1 MDSDSSNDGEERRNG
16 SFKKWENRANSD
28 VSDDENFSRGAK
40 SIDSPPESPPRGGGN
55 LDSPPASPAQGVES
69 PHSAYSG
76 SSRSS
81 QGSRGSSP
89 ARPETPQSPP
99 MNNRSPGSPQR
110 GGNDTPASSP
120 IRSPPNMDSPRSS
133 PERMCPRTPPE
144 SPGSSPDRRG
154 RPKTPMSSPEG
165 SRDRQRESPVS
176 SPDHPKSPQSSPGRK
191 SMSRSPERRSGS
203 SRFERLERTKFTPP
217 SSPTRRRPRSPL
229 SRLMNA
235 PDSPA
240 SSDDGRSNISSN
252 SSLGSHKFGSPKK
265 SPPPPKI
272 EIKSHGEDLSDVS
285 DIESIGSEIDQEK
298 KIDDEDKKD
307 KGSVSG
313 LNPLE
318 EAEQLDFEAEEEPKP
333 IEDMKPSEDVNEAQA
348 NGSKKANASSDKET
362 GDDEEEGEVKELED
376 GEITDE
382 GENRPEETEP
392 RPVCR
397 FFSRGQCTWG
407 SSCRHSHVEHVED
420 GHLAGTSSHED
431 MNLPP
436 PQPSGP
442 ILPSP
447 QPGLL
452 MPPVMAHGGSGFIPN
467 FHGMRGHPRFFR
479 PWLRGGR
486 GIGVRFFGPRFVH
499 PGVTDKGN
507 YTMFDMV
514 RPLVAMNSGPP
525 PPMHMFPGGPIEPMY
540 GPRPMER
547 PMMGPA
553 GPPFQQ
559 PVMRRDEPPGESA
572 WERGLRQAKEML
584 RRSTKRKETD
594 VDFEEKKMN
603 LSLAGTDEYDKEN
616 DYYTPRPSSPVFAD
630 EVYHERYPPPKETG
644 EKRYRSVSDRFA
656 DYPPPQYYPPGG
668 REQWFDDRAPRE
680 GRYHHH
686 SSRHPQDFERSRSER
701 GRGGNSVPPDD
712 YYDSRS
718 SRKKYS
724 SREVTVQRSEKSD
737 RSWKETSPSPR
748 PRGSERTGPVRGDE
762 WQDPWMRSKSPMRK
776 GRPTSRSRKKS
787 YSSRSS
793 YSTSS
798 KRKLSEALSG
808 RSSSSRSSSYSSY
821 SRSRSRSRS
830 SGSRSP
836 SRSRSRSSFTRRK
849 TSPPPKRTK
858 SPFSRDRRLDAE
870 RSLHMNPPAPS
881 PRSLATSPPPR
892 RNPTPPSDR
901 SSRNLSAR
909 ILAAAIRDRSSS
921 RSSSGSDSSGS
932 SSDSSSD
939 SGSSSS
945 SSRGA
950 SPPSRVPPK
959 VGPTRKKIEIDEKM
973 AIHAM
978 KAKAMDALK
987 ISGQKQQIKL
997 TLKGNT
1003 GERLP
1008 QTAPTSRKR
1017 VAESP
1022 EDEDDDAP
1030 AAKKKGAPASRREE
1044 LLKQL
1049 KAVEDAI
1056 ARKRSKT

>member
-298 KIDDEDKKD
+298 KVSSPLTIDDEDKKD

-407 SSCRHSHVEHVED
+407 SSC
-420 GHLAGTSSHED
+420 
-431 MNLPP
+431 
-436 PQPSGP
+436 
-442 ILPSP
+442 
-447 QPGLL
+447 
-452 MPPVMAHGGSGFIPN
+452 
-467 FHGMRGHPRFFR
+467 
-479 PWLRGGR
+479 
-486 GIGVRFFGPRFVH
+486 RFVH

-798 KRKLSEALSG
+798 
-808 RSSSSRSSSYSSY
+808 SSRSSSYSSY

-901 SSRNLSAR
+901 LWSVIRRPLLQSSRNLSAR

>member
-298 KIDDEDKKD
+298 KVSSPLTIDDEDKKD

-407 SSCRHSHVEHVED
+407 SSC
-420 GHLAGTSSHED
+420 
-431 MNLPP
+431 
-436 PQPSGP
+436 
-442 ILPSP
+442 
-447 QPGLL
+447 
-452 MPPVMAHGGSGFIPN
+452 
-467 FHGMRGHPRFFR
+467 
-479 PWLRGGR
+479 
-486 GIGVRFFGPRFVH
+486 RFVH

-798 KRKLSEALSG
+798 
-808 RSSSSRSSSYSSY
+808 SSRSSSYSSY